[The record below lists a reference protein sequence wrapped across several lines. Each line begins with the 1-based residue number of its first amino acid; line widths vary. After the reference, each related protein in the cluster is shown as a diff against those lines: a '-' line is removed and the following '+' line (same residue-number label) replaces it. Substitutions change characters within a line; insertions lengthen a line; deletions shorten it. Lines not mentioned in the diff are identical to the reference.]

1 MKKEFLRDFI
11 NKLPENCLFDKGKIG
26 CGGTSLAIECEDPFV
41 IAVPFISLVENKV
54 SQYPNK
60 RREEPILG
68 VTGDTKVS
76 AIKAYLNAVKS
87 PKFIV
92 TYDSLGKL
100 TKCLNSASFRLLV
113 DEYHLLFGQ
122 YSFRS
127 DAVNTVFENYKK
139 YKSFCFM
146 TATPL
151 DDEFVLEE
159 LKGIP
164 IVRQEWPDVI
174 NTKVQTVKC
183 LNIKATTVKLVK
195 AFLDGELEG
204 NAYLFVNSVDFIKQI
219 ISAAGLTS
227 KNTRV
232 IYSKNNK
239 KQLSIENSS
248 VDTKPKKINFLTST
262 VFEGTDIYDP
272 DGRIVVISDPSKC
285 QTLLD
290 ISTSIQQIAGRIR
303 NSKYIGNI
311 THLYSTTRYTEL
323 TYEEFL
329 EESRKTEEESKRLI
343 QKINDSDKEVRDLI
357 AEKADMSDKYIK
369 KNKEN
374 STFSFDSN
382 LVKVDLYNY
391 KVVSKT
397 YSVRVEL
404 SDTYKE
410 NGFDVNSLEDGEI
423 KFDFN
428 KTKEPSF
435 KDIVKQVKSELEKTP
450 RDGQPIYDAA
460 IVKYPFLKEAIE
472 KLGFE
477 KIESLKYCQKEI
489 KDKLLLLTDKSI
501 PNKIAYKLNKIIQ
514 VGSFYSKAELKKMIQ
529 NIYDSLEISDSAKAK
544 DIEKYYNVKPK
555 QKQINGE
562 AINGYLVVS
571 KQFIFK

>member
-11 NKLPENCLFDKGKIG
+11 KKLPENCLFDKGKIG

-76 AIKAYLNAVKS
+76 TIKAYLNAVKS

-151 DDEFVLEE
+151 EDEFVLEE

-164 IVRQEWPDVI
+164 IVKQEWLDVI

-272 DGRIVVISDPSKC
+272 DGRIIVISDPSKC

-428 KTKEPSF
+428 KTKELSF
-435 KDIVKQVKSELEKTP
+435 KDIVKQVKSELETTP

-460 IVKYPFLKEAIE
+460 IIKYPFLKEAIE

-477 KIESLKYCQKEI
+477 RIETLRYCQKEI
-489 KDKLLLLTDKSI
+489 KDKLLLLADNTI
-501 PNKIAYKLNKIIQ
+501 PNKIAFKLNKIIQ

-529 NIYDSLEISDSAKAK
+529 NIYESLELSDSAKAK

-562 AINGYLVVS
+562 AVNGYLVVS

>member
-1 MKKEFLRDFI
+1 MKKYLKDVR
-11 NKLPENCLFDKGKIG
+11 KSLPENCLFDKGKIG

-195 AFLDGELEG
+195 AFLNGELEG

-272 DGRIVVISDPSKC
+272 DGRIIIISDPSKC

-410 NGFDVNSLEDGEI
+410 NGFEVNSLDDGEI

-428 KTKEPSF
+428 KTKELTF
-435 KDIVKQVKSELEKTP
+435 RETIKQVRKELETTP
-450 RDGQPIYDAA
+450 REGQPIYDAA
-460 IVKYPFLKEAIE
+460 IIKYPFLKEAIE

-477 KIESLKYCQKEI
+477 RMATLEYSKKRIQDELLVKS
-489 KDKLLLLTDKSI
+489 DKTLG
-501 PNKIAYKLNKIIQ
+501 NKIAFK
-514 VGSFYSKAELKKMIQ
+514 LKKFVSIGQFYTKPKLKEAIQ
-529 NIYDSLEISDSAKAK
+529 KIYNDLDLNQTAKAK
-544 DIEKYYNVKPK
+544 DIEKYYKVRECERNGIKGLLI
-555 QKQINGE
+555 INC
-562 AINGYLVVS
+562 L
-571 KQFIFK
+571 FIFK